1 MTTSDMNIFSNVMKN
16 KGMSNNTTNHFA
28 VLKIFFPEDNLYIRD
43 NELVQVY
50 KNKAAQHN
58 SSVMN
63 NPFPDSGFDLFL
75 PYKVN
80 FEATMESQFV
90 DLRVKAEM
98 VYCDVTTN
106 TFTPCPFQIYPRS
119 SISKTPLM
127 LANHTGIIDSGYR
140 GNLIAAFRNLT
151 PNRYSADRHTR
162 LVQICHPTLCPIF
175 VTFVNSEGQLS
186 STERNSGGFGS
197 TG

>member
-1 MTTSDMNIFSNVMKN
+1 MNVLYNVMKN
-16 KGMSNNTTNHFA
+16 KGIVNNTTNHFA
-28 VLKIFFPEDNLYIRD
+28 VLKVFFPEDNLYIRD
-43 NELVQVY
+43 DELVEMY

-63 NPFPDSGFDLFL
+63 NPFTDSGVDLFL
-75 PYKVN
+75 PYRVN
-80 FEATMESQFV
+80 FEGTTESQFV
-90 DLRVKAEM
+90 DLKIKAVM
-98 VYCDVTTN
+98 TYCDVTLN
-106 TFTPCPFQIYPRS
+106 TLTPCPFQIYPRS

-140 GNLIAAFRNLT
+140 GNLIAAFRNLD
-151 PNRYSADRHTR
+151 PNRYSVDKYIR

-175 VTFVNSEGQLS
+175 VTFANNENEFS
-186 STERNSGGFGS
+186 STERNAGGFGS